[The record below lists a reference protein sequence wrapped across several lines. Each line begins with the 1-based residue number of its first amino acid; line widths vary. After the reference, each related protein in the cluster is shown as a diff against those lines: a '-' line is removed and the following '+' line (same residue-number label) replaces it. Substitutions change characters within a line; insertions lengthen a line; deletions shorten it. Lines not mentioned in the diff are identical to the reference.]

1 MILLVL
7 GQTSR
12 ATCSDLS
19 SARLE
24 TLEDVAAKC
33 KQMLLVARV
42 LRSRHFLTSLL
53 WIACARQCLKF
64 SQREDANQPNRRDM
78 RDSDSHRIP
87 VRQCQVPVRKSWIR
101 DEQWCL
107 LPCTVYSAFRFSC
120 RVVTNVPF
128 RSTKPQGAHRSYF
141 GQQNEQRDPGGPERP
156 VFQTSSSTNL
166 VRRTLTHASKSSP
179 P

>member
-1 MILLVL
+1 MLVL

-128 RSTKPQGAHRSYF
+128 RSTKPQG
-141 GQQNEQRDPGGPERP
+141 G
-156 VFQTSSSTNL
+156 TSKLFWT
-166 VRRTLTHASKSSP
+166 TE
-179 P
+179 